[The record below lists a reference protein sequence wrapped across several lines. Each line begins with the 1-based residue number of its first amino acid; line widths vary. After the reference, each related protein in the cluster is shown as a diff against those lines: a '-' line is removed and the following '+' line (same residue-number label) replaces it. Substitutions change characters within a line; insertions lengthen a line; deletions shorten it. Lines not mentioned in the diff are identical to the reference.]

1 MAKKFRIIAHIGNL
15 VTVDET
21 NKEKAVHK
29 AIADFN
35 ENAKNHPEVEGR
47 IEVYQLDDRGYYRYA
62 EFEGASALQV
72 GVKENSRPIGF
83 GRW

>member
-1 MAKKFRIIAHIGNL
+1 MAKKFKIVAHIGNL
-15 VTVDET
+15 LSIEET

-47 IEVYQLDDRGYYRYA
+47 IEVYQLNEKGYYCYA
-62 EFEGASALQV
+62 EFEGASVQRV
-72 GVKENSRPIGF
+72 ETKENPRPIGF
-83 GRW
+83 ERW

>member
-21 NKEKAVHK
+21 NKEKAVQK

-35 ENAKNHPEVEGR
+35 ENAKAHPEVEGR
-47 IEVYQLDDRGYYRYA
+47 IEVYQLNEKGYYCYA
-62 EFEGASALQV
+62 EFDRASAPQM
-72 GVKENSRPIGF
+72 GVRENSRPIGF

>member
-1 MAKKFRIIAHIGNL
+1 MAKKFRIVAHIGNL
-15 VTVDET
+15 LSIEET

-35 ENAKNHPEVEGR
+35 ENAKMHPEVEGR
-47 IEVYQLDDRGYYRYA
+47 IEVYQLNEKGYYCYT
-62 EFEGASALQV
+62 EFEGTSAQRV
-72 GVKENSRPIGF
+72 EAKENPRPIGF

>member
-1 MAKKFRIIAHIGNL
+1 MAKKFKIVAHIGNL
-15 VTVDET
+15 LSIEET

-35 ENAKNHPEVEGR
+35 ENAKKHPEVEGH
-47 IEVYQLDDRGYYRYA
+47 IEVYQLDNQGYYRYT
-62 EFEGASALQV
+62 EFDGVSAPRV
-72 GVKENSRPIGF
+72 EVKENLRPIGF

>member
-15 VTVDET
+15 VGVEET

-29 AIADFN
+29 AIEDFN
-35 ENAKNHPEVEGR
+35 ENAKKHPEVEGY
-47 IEVYQLDDRGYYRYA
+47 IEVYQLNEKGYYCYT
-62 EFEGASALQV
+62 EFEGASAPQV